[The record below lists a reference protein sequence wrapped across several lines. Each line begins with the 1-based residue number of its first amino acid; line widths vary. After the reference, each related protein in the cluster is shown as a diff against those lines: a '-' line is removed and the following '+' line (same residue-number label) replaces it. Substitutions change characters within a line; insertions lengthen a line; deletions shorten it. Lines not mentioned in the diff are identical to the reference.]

1 MLHLRLVLHLTL
13 LLHLAVIHAAAIL
26 LGEIKA
32 SERTKLAKQAADR
45 KNNECKMF
53 KGVLF
58 RPHLHYVMFKKRA
71 AVFYRV

>member
-32 SERTKLAKQAADR
+32 SERT
-45 KNNECKMF
+45 
-53 KGVLF
+53 
-58 RPHLHYVMFKKRA
+58 
-71 AVFYRV
+71 